1 MGPWNFLIY
10 FIGVTSPYAK
20 GQRDYRDV
28 DYVRDNSSFSRD
40 SGEDYEEY
48 DEEYYEDYDYI
59 TNPSTFGTWKED
71 ISYLMA

>member
-1 MGPWNFLIY
+1 M
-10 FIGVTSPYAK
+10 TSPYAK
-20 GQRDYRDV
+20 DQRDYRDV

-59 TNPSTFGTWKED
+59 TNPSTFGTSKGYK
-71 ISYLMA
+71 SYLIA